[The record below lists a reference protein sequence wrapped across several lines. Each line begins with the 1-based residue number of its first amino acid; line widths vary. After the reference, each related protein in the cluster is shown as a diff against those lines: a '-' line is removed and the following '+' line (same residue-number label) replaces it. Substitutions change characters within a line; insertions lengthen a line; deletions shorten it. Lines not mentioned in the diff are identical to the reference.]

1 MELACSCATS
11 FCTSLSWY
19 LSTYWNSASQV
30 EEAHGVK
37 LSLQRLEGS

>member
-1 MELACSCATS
+1 MELACSCAVS
-11 FCTSLSWY
+11 FCSSQSSY
-19 LSTYWNSASQV
+19 LSTYWNSAHQV